1 MSSDYCINVTMII
14 FADFTVKNN
23 NFSNYGML
31 AEATVTMVT
40 LKKGN

>member
-1 MSSDYCINVTMII
+1 MSSDYYITMII
-14 FADFTVKNN
+14 FADFTVKKNN

-40 LKKGN
+40 V